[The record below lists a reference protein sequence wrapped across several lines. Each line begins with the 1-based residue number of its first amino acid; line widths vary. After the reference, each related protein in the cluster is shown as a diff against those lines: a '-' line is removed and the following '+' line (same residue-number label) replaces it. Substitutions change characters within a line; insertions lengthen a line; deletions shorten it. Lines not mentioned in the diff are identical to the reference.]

1 MRRQLRAGGIAGR
14 YACSV
19 SATGLRLGL
28 GGMQGSRRTQEFVV
42 RAAVHVTFDSNEVE
56 VGVARSAS
64 AVQWARARSEATGGW
79 PVTLAATVVRF
90 PHLRLHQVATAGRG
104 ARRDRMAMGTR

>member
-1 MRRQLRAGGIAGR
+1 M
-14 YACSV
+14 
-19 SATGLRLGL
+19 SATGLGL
-28 GGMQGSRRTQEFVV
+28 GGMQGSRRTREFVV
-42 RAAVHVTFDSNEVE
+42 RGAVHVTFDSNEVE

-79 PVTLAATVVRF
+79 PGSMATTVVRF
-90 PHLRLHQVATAGRG
+90 PQMRLRQDATAGRG

>member
-1 MRRQLRAGGIAGR
+1 MDAEAVSSSCGRAGR

-19 SATGLRLGL
+19 SATGLGL
-28 GGMQGSRRTQEFVV
+28 GGMQGSRRTREFVV
-42 RAAVHVTFDSNEVE
+42 RGAVHVTFDSNEVE

-104 ARRDRMAMGTR
+104 ARRDRMPYNTR

>member
-1 MRRQLRAGGIAGR
+1 MDGGSCGRAGR

-19 SATGLRLGL
+19 SATGLGL
-28 GGMQGSRRTQEFVV
+28 GGMQGCRRTREFVV
-42 RAAVHVTFDSNEVE
+42 RGAFHVAFEPNEVE

-64 AVQWARARSEATGGW
+64 AVGAVMWARARSEATGGW
-79 PVTLAATVVRF
+79 AGTLAATVVRF

-104 ARRDRMAMGTR
+104 ARRDRMPWGTR